1 MLNHTFPMKFITFIG
16 LTLSLSLSAGLAQI
30 APQVQRAQ
38 IAGLDVLIYKT
49 GVNDVVTIE
58 GSLPAGDIFAG
69 DGNVAIPTLT
79 GMLLEQGTTT
89 QNQFAIA
96 EKLERVGASISFS
109 AGAQMLNITAKC
121 LKKDV
126 ALVIGLI
133 AEQLRSPALAAEELA
148 KAKKQFSGTLQR
160 QLENTDFRAGDAF
173 NRAAYPAGHPNH
185 EPSTDEYLAAIA
197 SATIEEIRAFHA
209 KYYGPAHCT
218 LVLVGD
224 VDATV
229 ISTALTASFQGW
241 TGGVDLPHPAKA
253 TATDSAKNQNVFIP
267 GKTSVSVVIGQTT
280 GLKYSDPDYQALKV
294 ATAVLGGGG
303 FSGRLMQT
311 VRDKEGLT
319 YGIYSNV
326 TQDTF
331 SDGDWRLTATFAP
344 ALLEKGI
351 ASAKAQLANW
361 YNQGITPDELT
372 YRKTNLVGS
381 FKVGLATTDG
391 LAAALLMALH
401 RGYDQTWLDQYPQ
414 VIEALTLAQVNSVAK
429 KYLKPDEMFIIKAG
443 TIPGVVNT
451 PAAKK

>member
-1 MLNHTFPMKFITFIG
+1 MKSISFF
-16 LTLSLSLSAGLAQI
+16 LLALSLFLPTGRAQI

-58 GSLPAGDIFAG
+58 GSLPAGDVFAG

-109 AGAQMLNITAKC
+109 AGDQLLNIQAKC

-133 AEQLRSPALAAEELA
+133 AEQLRYPALAPEELA
-148 KAKKQFSGTLQR
+148 KAKKQFSGSLQR
-160 QLENTDFRAGDAF
+160 QLENTDFRAGEAF
-173 NRAAYPAGHPNH
+173 NQAAYPAGHPNRT
-185 EPSTDEYLAAIA
+185 PSTDEFLTAIA

-224 VDATV
+224 VEPLV
-229 ISTALTASFQGW
+229 ITTALTTGFSGW
-241 TGGVDLPHPAKA
+241 TGGSDLPHSAKA
-253 TATDSAKNQNVFIP
+253 TATDSAKNQNIFIA
-267 GKTSVSVVIGQTT
+267 GKTSISVVMGQTT
-280 GLKYSDPDYQALKV
+280 GLRYSDPDYQALKV

-331 SDGDWRLTATFAP
+331 TDGDWRLTATFAP

-361 YNQGITPDELT
+361 YAKGITPAELA

-381 FKVGLATTDG
+381 FKVGLATTNG
-391 LAAALLMALH
+391 LAGALLIALH
-401 RGYDQTWLDQYPQ
+401 RGYDQAWLDQYPQ
-414 VIEALTLAQVNSVAK
+414 VIEALTLTEVNNVMK
-429 KYLKPDEMFIIKAG
+429 KYLNPEEMFIIKAG
-443 TIPGVVNT
+443 TIPGVIAA
-451 PAAKK
+451 PAPAK

>member
-1 MLNHTFPMKFITFIG
+1 MKFITFIG

-391 LAAALLMALH
+391 LAGALLMALH